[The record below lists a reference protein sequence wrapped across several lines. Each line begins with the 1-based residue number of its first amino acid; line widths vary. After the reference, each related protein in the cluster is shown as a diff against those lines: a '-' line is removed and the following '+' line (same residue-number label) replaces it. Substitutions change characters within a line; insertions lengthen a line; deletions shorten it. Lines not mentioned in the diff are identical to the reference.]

1 MKIKHNKF
9 RNTGLIYELLVK
21 QLASDTLGMKD
32 SPAISI
38 LKEFYSGKTFL
49 AKEFKLYDFVLKNK
63 GVNQSKAESIVSSI
77 VEISRKLDQKSL
89 KNQKYQLIKEIK
101 KHYSL
106 EEFFSIK
113 VRDYKPL
120 AALFCLLEAY
130 TNEELVDPQVIVD
143 NKVTLLEHL
152 TSSPQDHE
160 TVKDSLIEEYS
171 KYDKDLKLLTYK
183 ILLEKFNEK
192 YTSLLPEQK
201 EILRQFITSVSSTS
215 KLRAIVN
222 TNFENIV
229 ERLEVGVSKIND
241 EVVKIKLNEIIK
253 NITPLSNKDRVDDS
267 TLVNLMQYYELV
279 AEVEKI

>member
-21 QLASDTLGMKD
+21 QIAADTLGMKD

-38 LKEFYSGKTFL
+38 LKEFYSGKSFL

-63 GVNQSKAESIVSSI
+63 GVSQSKAESIVSSI
-77 VEISRKLDQKSL
+77 VEISRKLDQKFL
-89 KNQKYQLIKEIK
+89 KKQKYQLIKEIK
-101 KHYSL
+101 NSYSL

-130 TNEELVDPQVIVD
+130 TNEELVDPQTIVD

-152 TSSPQDHE
+152 TSEPQDHAA
-160 TVKDSLIEEYS
+160 VKDTLIEEYS
-171 KYDKDLKLLTYK
+171 KYDKDLKLLAYR

-192 YTSLLPEQK
+192 YTSFLPEQK
-201 EILRQFITSVSSTS
+201 EILREFITSVSSTA
-215 KLRAIVN
+215 KLRSLVN
-222 TNFENIV
+222 EKLEDISIRLQTGSEKIEN
-229 ERLEVGVSKIND
+229 
-241 EVVKIKLNEIIK
+241 EVVKIKINEILK

-279 AEVEKI
+279 AEVEKL